1 MSVRHHSGVYIYI
14 FVAACLSATLSMPL
28 VCGAAEWTVEPSA
41 LFSLFYNDNIN
52 LTTQPHNGVNGN
64 VISPK
69 LDLGMHTRAWHIT
82 GSAGATRY
90 RYSGGSGQDRDDN
103 ALSLSSAYLTERNTW
118 QLNASSTRDSP
129 ISDEQT
135 SSDTGA
141 VQTQKV
147 RETHG
152 FSPSWT
158 RNMTE
163 RTKLQLKYQLN
174 DTSYVNGQSVGLYD
188 YRYSTASATVSNQLS
203 EQSQVF
209 VTGSYSSFHTPATGN
224 DSTTR
229 SFQVGITQNFSES
242 TQGTL
247 AAGARRTETLTQ
259 GGYPVY
265 TRFSTNSGDF
275 LIQTGVTSDARRQE
289 TSSVFSGSL
298 DKKYELTSINMSFSR
313 SLAPSGSG
321 SEVEQDTFNFRL
333 NRIMTP
339 RLNAYINLNS
349 FVVRDDQDNISNN
362 NRPYYHA
369 ELGANWAWT
378 QELSLNMSYGYS
390 RVKREFEDNAAVAN
404 SARLTLIYRP
414 LKMSIS
420 R

>member
-1 MSVRHHSGVYIYI
+1 MPVRHHSGVYIY
-14 FVAACLSATLSMPL
+14 VAACLSATLSFPL
-28 VCGAAEWTVEPSA
+28 ACMAVEWTVEPSA
-41 LFSLFYNDNIN
+41 VFSLVYNDNVN
-52 LTTQPHNGVNGN
+52 LTTQPHNSVNGN
-64 VISPK
+64 VITPR
-69 LDLGMHTRAWHIT
+69 LDLGMRTQAWQIT
-82 GSAGATRY
+82 GSAQASRI
-90 RYSGGSGQDRDDN
+90 RYSGESEQDRDDN
-103 ALSLSSAYLTERNTW
+103 AFGLSSVYRSERNIW
-118 QLNASSTRDSP
+118 QLDANSTRDSP
-129 ISDEQT
+129 VADEQP
-135 SSDTGA
+135 SSDTAA
-141 VQTQKV
+141 VQTPKI

-158 RNMTE
+158 RLLTE
-163 RTKLQLKYQLN
+163 RTRLQLMYQLN

-188 YRYSTASATVSNQLS
+188 YRYRTASATLSNQLS
-203 EQSQVF
+203 DRSQVF
-209 VTGSYSSFHTPATGN
+209 VTGAYSSFHTPVTGN

-265 TRFSTNSGDF
+265 TRFSTPFGDV
-275 LIQTGVTSDARRQE
+275 LIQTGVTSDARIE
-289 TSSVFSGSL
+289 DTSSVFSGSL
-298 DKKYELTSINMSFSR
+298 EKKYELTSINVSFSR
-313 SLAPSGSG
+313 ALAPSGSG
-321 SEVEQDTFNFRL
+321 SEVEQDSFDFRL

-349 FVVRDDQDNISNN
+349 VVVRDDQGNISNN

-390 RVKREFEDNAAVAN
+390 RVKREFEDKAAIAN